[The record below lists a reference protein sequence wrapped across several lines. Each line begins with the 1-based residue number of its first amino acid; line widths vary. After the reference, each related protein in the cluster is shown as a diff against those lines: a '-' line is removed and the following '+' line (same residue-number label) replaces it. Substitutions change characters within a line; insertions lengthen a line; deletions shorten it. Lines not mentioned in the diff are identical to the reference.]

1 MQLELKQII
10 AEEVTKTVLTRLVLE
25 NIEDCADLR
34 LKDLELIDDL
44 FDKICDAF
52 DELTKAIDDDIDK
65 NEKPDMQ
72 PDGMDGIGG
81 GRAMPPDA
89 PSSQTH
95 TVVAGDTYWEL
106 ARRYLGNPLRWKEV
120 MNANTDLLKNRKK
133 MQFRLTPDPIP
144 VIRPGDKLQI
154 PPR

>member
-10 AEEVTKTVLTRLVLE
+10 AEEVTKLVLE
-25 NIEDCADLR
+25 NVEDCADLR

-65 NEKPDMQ
+65 NEEPDMQ

-81 GRAMPPDA
+81 GRPMPPDA

-95 TVVAGDTYWEL
+95 TVVAGDTFWEI

-133 MQFRLTPDPIP
+133 MKFRLTNELIP
-144 VIRPGDKLQI
+144 PIRPGDKLQI

>member
-10 AEEVTKTVLTRLVLE
+10 AEETTKLVLE
-25 NIEDCADLR
+25 NLEDCADLR

-65 NEKPDMQ
+65 NEEPDME

-81 GRAMPPDA
+81 GLPMPADE
-89 PSSQTH
+89 PSGQTH

-120 MNANTDLLKNRKK
+120 MNANMDFLKNRPKK
-133 MQFRLTPDPIP
+133 QFRLTPDPIP
-144 VIRPGDKLQI
+144 VIRPGDELQI

>member
-10 AEEVTKTVLTRLVLE
+10 AEEVTKLVLE
-25 NIEDCADLR
+25 NVEDCADLR

-65 NEKPDMQ
+65 NEEPDMV

-81 GRAMPPDA
+81 GRPMPPDA

-95 TVVAGDTYWEL
+95 TVVAGDTFWEI

-133 MQFRLTPDPIP
+133 MKFRLTNELIP
-144 VIRPGDKLQI
+144 PIRPGDKLQI